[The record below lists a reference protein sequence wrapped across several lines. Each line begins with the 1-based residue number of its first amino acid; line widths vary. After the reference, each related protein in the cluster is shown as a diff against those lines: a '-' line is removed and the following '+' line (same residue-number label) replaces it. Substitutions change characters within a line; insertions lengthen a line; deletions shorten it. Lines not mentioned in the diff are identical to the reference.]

1 MNIPRESRLNR
12 LYIQLNSDG
21 NANNFN
27 REQVTPESM
36 LAMAQ
41 KILSPYKID
50 FRYCDWWSIYQIGQR
65 IAPSFSVG
73 NRIFLAGDAVH
84 THSPK
89 LGQGMNVSMQ
99 DSYNLG
105 WKLGSVITGRSPRT
119 LLTSYED
126 ERRKVALQLLA
137 IDEEIARFY
146 ARDKAKVVTSDDHDF
161 GAIRE
166 RMYDFLSGAG
176 VTYGASQIVNSKS
189 WQDLAYGVRLG
200 ARLPSHQ
207 VLNQADAWPT
217 QLGNMLKSDGRWRII
232 VFAGDITDE
241 SQARRVQQLGQALA
255 APDSFLRRF
264 TPHEEPIDSVIEVLT
279 VHNAPHKAVDLLDL
293 HEAFH
298 PYDPERGWDYW
309 KVFVNDV
316 PHHVPFVDAYARY
329 GIGTEGCL
337 VVCRPDQ
344 HVGYIGALED
354 VAEIESYFSGILVS
368 QS

>member
-1 MNIPRESRLNR
+1 
-12 LYIQLNSDG
+12 
-21 NANNFN
+21 
-27 REQVTPESM
+27 M
-36 LAMAQ
+36 LKMAQ
-41 KILSPYKID
+41 NILSPYKID

-65 IAPSFSVG
+65 IAPNFSVG
-73 NRIFLAGDAVH
+73 DRIFLAGDAVH

-105 WKLGSVITGRSPRT
+105 WKLGSVITRQAPRT
-119 LLTSYED
+119 LLKSYED

-146 ARDKAKVVTSDDHDF
+146 ARDKTKVTTSDDHDF

-166 RMYDFLSGAG
+166 RMYEFLSGAG
-176 VTYGASQIVNSKS
+176 VTYGQSNLVTKSKEELAS
-189 WQDLAYGVRLG
+189 GVKLG
-200 ARLPSHQ
+200 ARFPSHQ

-217 QLGNMLKSDGRWRII
+217 QLGVMLKSDGRWRVI
-232 VFAGDITDE
+232 VFAGDITDTV
-241 SQARRVQQLGQALA
+241 QARCVQQLGQALA
-255 APDSFLRRF
+255 ASSSFLRRF
-264 TPHEEPIDSVIEVLT
+264 TPPGKPIDSVIEVLT
-279 VHNAPHKAVDLLDL
+279 FHNAPRTAVNLLDL

-298 PYDPERGWDYW
+298 PFDQERGWDYW
-309 KVFVNDV
+309 KVFANDV

-329 GIGTEGCL
+329 GVGKEGCI

-354 VAEIESYFSGILVS
+354 VAELESYFSGVLIP

>member
-1 MNIPRESRLNR
+1 LNIPREGRLNR
-12 LYIQLNSDG
+12 LYIQLNSDSK
-21 NANNFN
+21 ANSFD
-27 REQVTPESM
+27 REQVSPESM
-36 LAMAQ
+36 LKMAQ
-41 KILSPYKID
+41 HILSPYKID
-50 FRYCDWWSIYQIGQR
+50 FRYCDWWSIYRIGQR
-65 IAPSFSVG
+65 IAPNFSVG
-73 NRIFLAGDAVH
+73 ERIFLAGDAVH

-89 LGQGMNVSMQ
+89 LGQGLNVSMQ

-105 WKLGSVITGRSPRT
+105 WKLGNVITGRSPRT
-119 LLTSYED
+119 LLKSYED

-146 ARDKAKVVTSDDHDF
+146 ARDKTKVATSDGHDF

-176 VTYGASQIVNSKS
+176 VTYGQSNLVIKSKPELAS
-189 WQDLAYGVRLG
+189 GVKLG

-217 QLGNMLKSDGRWRII
+217 ELGDMLKSDGRWRLI
-232 VFAGDITDE
+232 VFAGDVTDTV
-241 SQARRVQQLGQALA
+241 QAKRGQQLGEALA
-255 APDSFLRRF
+255 ASGSFLHRF
-264 TPHEEPIDSVIEVLT
+264 TPTGKPIDEVIEVLT
-279 VHNAPHKAVDLLDL
+279 VHNAPRTAVNLLDL

-298 PYDPERGWDYW
+298 PFDQERGWDYW
-309 KVFVNDV
+309 KVFANDV

-329 GIGTEGCL
+329 GVGKEGCI

-354 VAEIESYFSGILVS
+354 VAELESYFSGVLIP